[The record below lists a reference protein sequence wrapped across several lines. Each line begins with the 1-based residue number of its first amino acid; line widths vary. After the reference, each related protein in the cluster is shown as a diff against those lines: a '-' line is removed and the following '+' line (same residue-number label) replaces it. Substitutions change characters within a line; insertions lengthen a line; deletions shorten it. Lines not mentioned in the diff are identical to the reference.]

1 MPQRSRAS
9 VTPGR
14 RPDRR
19 AEAPG
24 FVTIQ
29 FVTASALALVL
40 FTGMANLVV
49 FHYAKGVVR
58 AALDEGVRAGARA
71 PAAASECQ
79 HRAGAVVRDLLG
91 GRMGDG
97 VAISCAAS
105 FRDVRRWR
113 TSPSMGGVPWS
124 PTGRSP
130 PVPPRSGRQGRDADR
145 WMR

>member
-105 FRDVRRWR
+105 FRDVRAVADV
-113 TSPSMGGVPWS
+113 TFHGWS
-124 PTGRSP
+124 PM
-130 PVPPRSGRQGRDADR
+130 VPDWSFTARATSVREAGP
-145 WMR
+145 